1 VLCGTGAAAAGI
13 AAGDV
18 ITAADGRQVDSP
30 GALTA
35 IVGGCRPGT
44 VVPVTW
50 VSTAGTS
57 RTSRIRLGQAPAV

>member
-1 VLCGTGAAAAGI
+1 
-13 AAGDV
+13 V